1 MNSEES
7 ILISKKEI
15 SEFKKNNSIVLE
27 KDIKREI
34 KKVTEN
40 IPENVWDKELSLK
53 VEQEVNLKLEQLNES
68 IEVNPEA
75 LYYSLKSET
84 AINPEISEY
93 ELTLSAYKFL
103 EEKTKSKFLKKILK
117 QKAQKLIKEK
127 NVHGKRKN

>member
-1 MNSEES
+1 MSSEES

-15 SEFKKNNSIVLE
+15 SKFKKDNSIILK
-27 KDIKREI
+27 KDIQQEI

-40 IPENVWDKELSLK
+40 IPENIWDKELSLK
-53 VEQEVNLKLEQLNES
+53 VEQEVNLKLEELNES

-84 AINPEISEY
+84 SINPEISEY

-103 EEKTKSKFLKKILK
+103 EQKTSSKFLKKILK
-117 QKAQKLIKEK
+117 EKAQKLAKEK
-127 NVHGKRKN
+127 KSHGNN